1 MLTAADNE
9 LLTRVGPG
17 TLGGDLMRRYWHPVA
32 ATQQLDE
39 NPVRKVKILG
49 EELALYR
56 DRSGAM
62 GLLGLRCPHRLMS
75 LEYGIPEEH
84 GLRCGYHGWLFDE
97 NGGCIETPLEPPD
110 SAFKEKVEALH
121 YPVQEMG
128 GLVWAYLGPEPA
140 PLLPRWD
147 LFVRPGGFRQIVAHH
162 LPCNWLQVMENR
174 GDLGHATYLHGRL
187 AQYALE
193 RQGRLTDDPKA
204 RYNVTMRQ
212 QQDRLDRGVYTKYR
226 PVWNQFG
233 FTKGN
238 LESDRG
244 EDSPSWTVGANSFLF
259 PYILTFAPHAPG
271 TIRKSYQIGVP
282 LDDTTTWHFQ
292 YFYYDFPP
300 EVEVPPQ
307 DGVPYAEVDLNYADG
322 APILD
327 NVLSQD
333 MIAWWSQGGV
343 ADRTQE
349 HLGVSDACVIA
360 YRQLLKDQIRVVQD
374 GGEPMNV
381 FRDPDSVDRPELAL
395 EQDPETA
402 QDLFTGRRIG
412 AAVYYRANFHKVSK
426 GGWLYIDDD
435 VDKYCPDRDVIVR
448 LYRETEEWQARQA
461 QEPALA

>member
-1 MLTAADNE
+1 MLTAQDNE

-17 TLGGDLMRRYWHPVA
+17 TPGGELMRRYWHPIL

-56 DRSGAM
+56 DRSGAL

-75 LEYGIPEEH
+75 LEYGVPEEH
-84 GLRCGYHGWLFDE
+84 GLRCSYHGWLFDE
-97 NGGCIETPLEPPD
+97 EGQCIETPLEPPD
-110 SAFKEKVEALH
+110 STFKEKVEALH

-128 GLVWAYLGPEPA
+128 GLVWAYLGPAPV

-193 RQGRLTDDPKA
+193 RQGRLTDDNRA

-212 QQDRLDRGVYTKYR
+212 QQDRLDRGVYTKYQ

-238 LESDRG
+238 LESDRS
-244 EDSPSWTVGANSFLF
+244 EESPSWTIGANSFLF
-259 PYILTFAPHAPG
+259 PYILTFAPYQPG

-282 LDDTTTWHFQ
+282 LDDTSTWHFQ
-292 YFYYDFPP
+292 YFYFDFPP
-300 EVEVPPQ
+300 GVNVPEQ
-307 DGVPYAEVDLNYADG
+307 DDVPYAEVPLDYANG
-322 APILD
+322 EPILD

-333 MIAWWSQGGV
+333 MIAWWSQGDI

-349 HLGVSDACVIA
+349 HLGVSDTCVIA
-360 YRQLLKDQIRVVQD
+360 YRNLLKEQIKVVQD

-381 FRDPDSVDRPELAL
+381 FHDPSTIERPELAL
-395 EQDPETA
+395 EQDDEIA
-402 QDLFTGRRIG
+402 NQLFTGRRIS
-412 AAVYYRANFHKVSK
+412 AAIYYRANFHKVSK

-435 VDKYCPDRDVIVR
+435 VDKYCPDRDMIVQ
-448 LYRETEEWQARQA
+448 LYRETEELQQRQM
-461 QEPALA
+461 QEA

>member
-1 MLTAADNE
+1 MLTAQDNE

-17 TLGGDLMRRYWHPVA
+17 TPGGDLLRRYWHPIA
-32 ATQQLDE
+32 AVQQLDQ
-39 NPVRKVKILG
+39 NPVRRVKILG

-56 DRSGAM
+56 NRSGTL

-75 LEYGIPEEH
+75 LEYGIPEQG
-84 GLRCGYHGWLFDE
+84 GLRCGYHGWMFDE
-97 NGGCIETPLEPPD
+97 EGRCIETPLEPPD
-110 SAFKEKVEALH
+110 STFKEKVEAVH
-121 YPVQEMG
+121 YPAQEMG
-128 GLVWAYLGPEPA
+128 GLVWAYLGPAPV

-193 RQGRLTDDPKA
+193 RQGRLTDDNRA

-212 QQDRLDRGVYTKYR
+212 QQDRLDRGVYTRYQ

-238 LESDRG
+238 LESDKG
-244 EDSPSWTVGANSFLF
+244 EDSLSWTVGANSFLF
-259 PYILTFAPHAPG
+259 PYILTFAPYAPG
-271 TIRKSYQIGVP
+271 TVRKSYQIGVP
-282 LDDTTTWHFQ
+282 LDDTSTWHFQ

-300 EVEVPPQ
+300 GVEVPEQ
-307 DGVPYAEVDLNYADG
+307 DGVPYAEVPLGYANG
-322 APILD
+322 EPILD

-333 MIAWWSQGGV
+333 MIAWWSQGEV

-360 YRQLLKDQIRVVQD
+360 YRNLLKEQIKVVQD

-381 FRDPDSVDRPELAL
+381 FRDPSTIERPERAL
-395 EQDPETA
+395 EQDSETA
-402 QDLFTGRRIG
+402 TQVLMSRGTRGT
-412 AAVYYRANFHKVSK
+412 VSYRANYHKVSK

-435 VDKYCPDRDVIVR
+435 VDRYCPDRDTIVR
-448 LYRETEEWQARQA
+448 LYREAEELQLRQA
-461 QEPALA
+461 QGA

>member
-1 MLTAADNE
+1 MLTAVDNE
-9 LLTRVGPG
+9 LMTRVGPG
-17 TLGGDLMRRYWHPVA
+17 TPGGDLLRRYWHPIA
-32 ATQQLDE
+32 AAQQLDK

-56 DRSGAM
+56 DRSGAL

-75 LEYGIPEEH
+75 LEYGIPEEE
-84 GLRCGYHGWLFDE
+84 GLRCGYHGWMFNE
-97 NGGCIETPLEPPD
+97 EGRCIETPLEPPD
-110 SAFKEKVEALH
+110 STFKEKVEALH

-193 RQGRLTDDPKA
+193 RQGRLTDDSRA

-212 QQDRLDRGVYTKYR
+212 QRDRLDRGVFTKYQ

-238 LESDRG
+238 LESDKS
-244 EDSPSWTVGANSFLF
+244 EDSLSWTIGANSFLF
-259 PYILTFAPHAPG
+259 PYILTFAPYAPG

-282 LDDTTTWHFQ
+282 LDDTSTWHFQ

-300 EVEVPPQ
+300 GVERAGAGRRALRGGAAGLRERRADPGQRALPGHDRVVVAGGDCGQ
-307 DGVPYAEVDLNYADG
+307 DAG
-322 APILD
+322 APRRLGRVRHRVPEPAEGAD
-327 NVLSQD
+327 
-333 MIAWWSQGGV
+333 QGGAGRRRADERLPRPV
-343 ADRTQE
+343 RDRTSGAGTGAGQRD
-349 HLGVSDACVIA
+349 SDPGAHEPGDEG
-360 YRQLLKDQIRVVQD
+360 YRLLPCQLPQGLQGR
-374 GGEPMNV
+374 
-381 FRDPDSVDRPELAL
+381 LAL
-395 EQDPETA
+395 H
-402 QDLFTGRRIG
+402 RRRRG
-412 AAVYYRANFHKVSK
+412 QV
-426 GGWLYIDDD
+426 L
-435 VDKYCPDRDVIVR
+435 P
-448 LYRETEEWQARQA
+448 
-461 QEPALA
+461 

>member
-1 MLTAADNE
+1 MLTAQDNE

-17 TLGGDLMRRYWHPVA
+17 TPGGELMRRYWHPIA
-32 ATQQLDE
+32 AVQQLDQ

-56 DRSGAM
+56 DRSGTL

-75 LEYGIPEEH
+75 LQYGIPEER
-84 GLRCGYHGWLFDE
+84 GLRCAYHGWLFDE
-97 NGGCIETPLEPPD
+97 EGRCIETPLEPPD
-110 SAFKEKVEALH
+110 STFKEKVQTLH

-128 GLVWAYLGPEPA
+128 GLVWAYLGPAPV

-147 LFVRPGGFRQIVAHH
+147 LFVRPGGFRQIVAHR

-174 GDLGHATYLHGRL
+174 GDLGHAVYLHGRL

-193 RQGRLTDDPKA
+193 RQGRLTDDNRA
-204 RYNVTMRQ
+204 RYNATMRQ
-212 QQDRLDRGVYTKYR
+212 QQDKLDKGVYTRYQ

-238 LESDRG
+238 LESDKS
-244 EDSPSWTVGANSFLF
+244 EDEPSWTIGTNSFLF
-259 PYILTFAPHAPG
+259 PYTLTFAPYAPG

-282 LDDTTTWHFQ
+282 LDDTNTWHFQ

-300 EVEVPPQ
+300 GVNVPEQ
-307 DGVPYAEVDLNYADG
+307 HGVPYADVPLDYANG
-322 APILD
+322 EPILD

-333 MIAWWSQGGV
+333 MIAWWSQGEI

-349 HLGVSDACVIA
+349 HLGVSDALVIA
-360 YRQLLKDQIRVVQD
+360 YRNLLKEQIKVVQD

-381 FRDPDSVDRPELAL
+381 FRDPSTIERPERLL
-395 EQDPETA
+395 EQDGETA
-402 QDLFTGRRIG
+402 AQVVANRGPRGSI
-412 AAVYYRANFHKVSK
+412 YYRANFHKVSK

-435 VDKYCPDRDVIVR
+435 VDRYCPDRDTIVQ
-448 LYRETEEWQARQA
+448 LYRETEELQLRQA
-461 QEPALA
+461 QGA